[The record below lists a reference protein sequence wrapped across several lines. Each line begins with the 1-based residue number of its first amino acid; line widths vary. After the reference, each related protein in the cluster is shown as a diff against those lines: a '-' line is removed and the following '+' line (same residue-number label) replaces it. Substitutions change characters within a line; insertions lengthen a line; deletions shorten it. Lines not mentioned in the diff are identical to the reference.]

1 MQWEFLKG
9 AREYVLWL
17 PAATEENGYLG
28 EERSV
33 ISVWFL
39 FVCLFAVCIMSN
51 LISDILALFI

>member
-17 PAATEENGYLG
+17 PAATQENGYLG

-33 ISVWFL
+33 ICVWFGVGFFHL
-39 FVCLFAVCIMSN
+39 QYVLCPI
-51 LISDILALFI
+51 